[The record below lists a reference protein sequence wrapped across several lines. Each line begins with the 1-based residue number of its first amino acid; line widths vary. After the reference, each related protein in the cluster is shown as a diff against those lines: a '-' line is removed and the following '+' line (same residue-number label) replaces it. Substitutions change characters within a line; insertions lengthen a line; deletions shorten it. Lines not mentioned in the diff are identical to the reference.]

1 MPNAVKERSVIYFK
15 APLRIDGRLV
25 VAIHPQKLALVN
37 EIHILA
43 CRKDN
48 GEPYYPNPLY
58 IRGEDAVKYPLK
70 PSVNHEAVFLYE
82 IPIDDLKERLEGLD
96 EVSEGVTDD

>member
-1 MPNAVKERSVIYFK
+1 MPNAVKQRSVIYFK
-15 APLRIDGRLV
+15 APLKIDGKLV

-48 GEPYYPNPLY
+48 GEPYYPKPLY
-58 IRGEDAVKYPLK
+58 ITGEDAVKYPLK
-70 PSVNHEAVFLYE
+70 PSVNNELVFLYE
-82 IPIDDLKERLEGLD
+82 IPIADLKERLEGLD
-96 EVSEGVTDD
+96 EVSGGVSDD